1 MRIIKWVIGALIVWG
16 VIRGFVH
23 YNNDTGGTGIARLVN
38 AFVGGVEDATYK
50 LIPVVINLISSVAN
64 GATK

>member
-1 MRIIKWVIGALIVWG
+1 MRILKLIGGALLAWG
-16 VIRGFVH
+16 IIRGFVH
-23 YNNDTGGTGIARLVN
+23 YNDAEGGTGVARLVN

-50 LIPVVINLISSVAN
+50 LIPVVIDLVSNVFS